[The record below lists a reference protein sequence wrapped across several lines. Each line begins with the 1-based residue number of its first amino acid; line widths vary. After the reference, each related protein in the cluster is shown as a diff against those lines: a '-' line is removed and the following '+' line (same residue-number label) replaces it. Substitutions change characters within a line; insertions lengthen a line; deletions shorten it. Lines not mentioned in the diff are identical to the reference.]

1 MDESLDLIETD
12 RLKELALLETF
23 NVRRRRRR
31 RRNKNKNYLIINN
44 FSMF

>member
-31 RRNKNKNYLIINN
+31 NKNKNYLIINN